1 MLKNLKFA
9 YKIGLLPA
17 LATVGFVLSL
27 IVSISLGQRSSRLLS
42 LIEDGYAP
50 SLELSRDLEVTLA
63 TVQRNLQDAVASLD
77 IDLLAEADAEQQ
89 AFISIVDAARGNPIL
104 TDQDLDELVGVFQS
118 YYNLARTTTERLIA
132 EETGEAV
139 FTALQ
144 TMSAQYNAIR
154 DQLEANTTQD
164 QAAMGNSFASARGAQ
179 RAGTTTSAA
188 VTVVALILLVVVS
201 AWIIRDV
208 MALIRRVAAA
218 SRNVASV
225 ADEMSAAATQMAKGA
240 EEQSSSTDETSS
252 TMVEMATQI
261 DHVARA
267 AQELA
272 RNVDETA
279 TAIQEMGATSE
290 NVAKNAE
297 DMSSSV
303 EESAATIE
311 QMMAAIEAIAEKV
324 KLVDEVSREA
334 AVMAEEGG
342 RELSTVIG
350 GIGASSKDIGKIV
363 QMIEDIADQTNLLA
377 LNAAIEAARAGEVG
391 RGFAVVAEEV
401 RKLAER
407 SANSTKEIVAVI
419 DKVQADTDQA
429 VDLTG
434 SVLKQLIDAV
444 TKSSTL
450 VGEAHLATQEHSRG
464 AQEILSTTTSMQQ
477 VTKQLSIAAREQARG
492 ASEVTDSV
500 ETMNKMTQQVA
511 DGTDEQKRGGDMV
524 VKAIE
529 QIATVA
535 QQNLASGEQL
545 ALTTKT
551 LVKEAEE
558 LQLVSEAF
566 QV

>member
-1 MLKNLKFA
+1 
-9 YKIGLLPA
+9 
-17 LATVGFVLSL
+17 
-27 IVSISLGQRSSRLLS
+27 
-42 LIEDGYAP
+42 
-50 SLELSRDLEVTLA
+50 TLA
-63 TVQRNLQDAVASLD
+63 TVHRKLQDAAAAVD
-77 IDLLAEADAEQQ
+77 IDLLVEADAQQQ
-89 AFISIVDAARGNPIL
+89 AFISRVDFERGNPIL
-104 TDQDLDELVGVFQS
+104 LDEDLDELAAEFQS
-118 YYNLARTTTERLIA
+118 YYDLARTTTERLIA
-132 EETGEAV
+132 EETGQAV

-144 TMSAQYNAIR
+144 TMSTQYNTIR
-154 DQLEANTTQD
+154 NLLEANTARD
-164 QAAMGNSFASARGAQ
+164 QISMGDAFASARGAQ
-179 RAGTTTSAA
+179 RAGTTTTEA
-188 VTVVALILLVVVS
+188 VTVVALVLLLVIS
-201 AWIIRDV
+201 GWIIRDV
-208 MALIRRVAAA
+208 TGSVQTVSQGFARMSAGDFTETVNVNTNDEIGALGRQMNEMSDAVRALIGKVQSA
-218 SRNVASV
+218 SRSVASV

-240 EEQSSSTDETSS
+240 EEQSSSADETSS

-303 EESAATIE
+303 EESAVTIE
-311 QMMAAIEAIAEKV
+311 QMTASIEAIAEKV
-324 KLVDEVSREA
+324 KLVDDVSREA
-334 AVMAEEGG
+334 ALLAETGG
-342 RELSTVIG
+342 RELSQVIA

-407 SANSTKEIVAVI
+407 SANSTKEIVGVI
-419 DKVQADTDQA
+419 DKVQADTEQA
-429 VDLTG
+429 VDLTDA
-434 SVLKQLIDAV
+434 VLKQLVEAV
-444 TKSSTL
+444 TRSSAL

-464 AQEILSTTTSMQQ
+464 AQEVLATTASMQQ

-492 ASEVTDSV
+492 ARAITDSV

-529 QIATVA
+529 RIATVA
-535 QQNLASGEQL
+535 QQNLSQGEQL
-545 ALTTKT
+545 AVTTTT

-558 LQLVSEAF
+558 LQQATEAF